1 MEELAASL
9 VFNAVN
15 KLINCKLK
23 LIYTASNMNL
33 KENVF
38 EGLRSIK
45 GNLLRTVLTA
55 LIISLGITA
64 LVGILTAIDGIQSSV
79 DNSFSGLGA
88 NSFDIRNRPAMQ
100 IRREGQKE
108 KRFKNIDYRQAVQY
122 KKLFSVKG
130 KVSLKTNVTFNAIA
144 KYSSKKSNPNV
155 RLLGIDDN
163 FMELKG
169 YKVGMGRNFNPN
181 EYTNSINV
189 CILGVDIV
197 DQLFLKENPMD
208 KEIIVNGIKL
218 KVIGLLD
225 KKGNM
230 MGGGDD
236 RVVMV
241 PLETGRKMAVGR
253 NLTFDITTSS
263 SKILN
268 IDDFMEEARG
278 IMRKVRQDPIGMND
292 SFSLDRSDSMAKS
305 FEGIT
310 SSLRIGGFVI
320 GFITLLG
327 AAIALMNIMMVSVSE
342 RTREIGIR
350 KSLGAT
356 PNRIL
361 QQFLIEAIVIC
372 LLGGVGGIVL
382 AIPIGN
388 LIAQGISSGSASFII
403 PWLWM
408 FTGIVVCVLV
418 GLFSGIYPAFKAS
431 QMDPV
436 ESLRYE

>member
-1 MEELAASL
+1 
-9 VFNAVN
+9 
-15 KLINCKLK
+15 
-23 LIYTASNMNL
+23 MNI
-33 KENVF
+33 KENIA

-55 LIISLGITA
+55 LIISLGITS

-100 IRREGQKE
+100 VRREGQKE
-108 KRFKNIDYRQAVQY
+108 KRFKNIDYRQAARY
-122 KKLFSVKG
+122 KYIFSAKG
-130 KVSLKTNVTFNAIA
+130 KVSLKTNVTNNAIG
-144 KYSSKKSNPNV
+144 KYESKKTNPNV
-155 RLLGIDDN
+155 RLMGIDDN
-163 FMELKG
+163 FIELKG
-169 YKVGMGRNFNPN
+169 YKIADGRNFSSN
-181 EYTNSINV
+181 EFTNAINV
-189 CILGVDIV
+189 CLLGVDVI
-197 DQLFLKENPMD
+197 DQLFEKTNPINH
-208 KEIIVNGIKL
+208 EIIVSGIKL
-218 KVIGLLD
+218 KVIGVLA

-236 RVVMV
+236 RVIMV
-241 PLETGRKMAVGR
+241 PLETGRKIAIGK

-263 SKILN
+263 TKVANL
-268 IDDFMEEARG
+268 DDFMEEARG
-278 IMRKVRQDPIGMND
+278 AMRKVRMDPIGMED
-292 SFSLDRSDSMAKS
+292 SFSIDRSDSIAKS
-305 FEGIT
+305 FESIT
-310 SSLRIGGFVI
+310 SSLQLGGFVI

-327 AAIALMNIMMVSVSE
+327 AAIALMNIMMVSVTE

-356 PNRIL
+356 PSRIL

-372 LLGGVGGIVL
+372 LLGGIGGIVL

-388 LIAQGISSGSASFII
+388 LIAQGISSGNASFII

-408 FTGIVVCVLV
+408 MVGIIICVLV

-431 QMDPV
+431 KMDPV
-436 ESLRYE
+436 EALRYE

>member
-1 MEELAASL
+1 
-9 VFNAVN
+9 
-15 KLINCKLK
+15 
-23 LIYTASNMNL
+23 MNI
-33 KENVF
+33 KENIA

-45 GNLLRTVLTA
+45 GNLLRTILTA
-55 LIISLGITA
+55 LIISLGITS

-88 NSFDIRNRPAMQ
+88 NSFDIRNRPANQ

-108 KRFKNIDYRQAVQY
+108 RRFKNIDYRQASRY
-122 KKLFSVKG
+122 KTLFAPKG
-130 KVSLKTNVTFNAIA
+130 KVSLKTNVSNNAIA
-144 KYSSKKSNPNV
+144 KYLSKKTNPNT

-163 FMELKG
+163 FIELKG
-169 YKVGMGRNFNPN
+169 YKIGGGRNFSTN
-181 EYTNSINV
+181 EFTNAINV
-189 CILGVDIV
+189 CLLGVDVI
-197 DQLFLKENPMD
+197 DQLFEKKNPLNQ
-208 KEIIVNGIKL
+208 EILVNGIRL
-218 KVIGLLD
+218 KVIGILA

-263 SKILN
+263 TKVENLDN
-268 IDDFMEEARG
+268 FMEEARG
-278 IMRKVRQDPIGMND
+278 VMRKVRMDPITSED
-292 SFSLDRSDSMAKS
+292 SFSLDRSDSIAKS
-305 FEGIT
+305 FESIT
-310 SSLRIGGFVI
+310 SSLQLGGFVI

-327 AAIALMNIMMVSVSE
+327 ASIALMNIMMVSVSE

-356 PNRIL
+356 PFRIL

-372 LLGGVGGIVL
+372 LIGGIGGIIL

-388 LIAQGISSGSASFII
+388 LIAQGISSGAASFII

-408 FTGIVVCVLV
+408 TVGIIICVLV

-431 QMDPV
+431 KLDPV
-436 ESLRYE
+436 DALRYE

>member
-1 MEELAASL
+1 
-9 VFNAVN
+9 
-15 KLINCKLK
+15 
-23 LIYTASNMNL
+23 MNI
-33 KENVF
+33 KENIA

-55 LIISLGITA
+55 LIISLGITS

-100 IRREGQKE
+100 VRREGQRE
-108 KRFKNIDYRQAVQY
+108 KRFKNIDFRQASRY
-122 KKLFSVKG
+122 KALFSTKG
-130 KVSLKTNVTFNAIA
+130 KVSLKTNVTNNAIA
-144 KYSSKKSNPNV
+144 KYESKKTNPNV

-163 FMELKG
+163 FVELKG
-169 YKVGMGRNFNPN
+169 YKIAEGRNFSTN
-181 EYTNSINV
+181 EFTNAINV
-189 CILGVDIV
+189 CFLGVDVI
-197 DQLFLKENPMD
+197 DQLFEKSNPLN
-208 KEIIVNGIKL
+208 KEIIVSGIKL
-218 KVIGLLD
+218 KVIGVLA

-236 RVVMV
+236 RVIMV

-263 SKILN
+263 TKVKNL
-268 IDDFMEEARG
+268 DDFMEEARG
-278 IMRKVRQDPIGMND
+278 VMRKVRMDPIGMDD
-292 SFSLDRSDSMAKS
+292 SFSIDRSDSIAKS
-305 FEGIT
+305 FENIT
-310 SSLRIGGFVI
+310 SSLQLGGFVI

-327 AAIALMNIMMVSVSE
+327 AAIALMNIMMVSVTE

-356 PNRIL
+356 PGRIL

-372 LLGGVGGIVL
+372 LLGGIGGIIL

-388 LIAQGISSGSASFII
+388 LIAQGISSGNASFII

-408 FTGIVVCVLV
+408 TVGIIICVLV

-431 QMDPV
+431 KMDPV
-436 ESLRYE
+436 EALRYE

>member
-1 MEELAASL
+1 
-9 VFNAVN
+9 
-15 KLINCKLK
+15 
-23 LIYTASNMNL
+23 MNI
-33 KENVF
+33 KENIA

-55 LIISLGITA
+55 LIISLGITS

-100 IRREGQKE
+100 VRREGQKE
-108 KRFKNIDYRQAVQY
+108 KRFKNIDYRQAARY
-122 KKLFSVKG
+122 KYLFTAKG
-130 KVSLKTNVTFNAIA
+130 KVSLKTNVSNNAIG
-144 KYSSKKSNPNV
+144 KYESKKTNPNV
-155 RLLGIDDN
+155 RLMGIDDN
-163 FMELKG
+163 FIELKG
-169 YKVGMGRNFNPN
+169 YKIADGRNFSSN
-181 EYTNSINV
+181 EFTNAVNV
-189 CILGVDIV
+189 CLLGVDVI
-197 DQLFLKENPMD
+197 DQLFEKTNPINH
-208 KEIIVNGIKL
+208 EIIVSGIKL
-218 KVIGLLD
+218 NVIGVLA

-236 RVVMV
+236 RVIMV
-241 PLETGRKMAVGR
+241 PLETGRKMAIGK

-263 SKILN
+263 TKVDNL
-268 IDDFMEEARG
+268 DDFMEEARG
-278 IMRKVRQDPIGMND
+278 AMRKVRMDPIGMED
-292 SFSLDRSDSMAKS
+292 SFSIDRSDSIAKS
-305 FEGIT
+305 FESIT
-310 SSLRIGGFVI
+310 SSLQLGGFVI

-327 AAIALMNIMMVSVSE
+327 AAIALMNIMMVSVTE

-356 PNRIL
+356 PARIL

-372 LLGGVGGIVL
+372 LLGGIGGIVL

-388 LIAQGISSGSASFII
+388 LIAQGISAGNASFII

-408 FTGIVVCVLV
+408 MVGIIICVLV

-431 QMDPV
+431 KMDPV
-436 ESLRYE
+436 EALRYE

>member
-1 MEELAASL
+1 
-9 VFNAVN
+9 
-15 KLINCKLK
+15 
-23 LIYTASNMNL
+23 MNI
-33 KENVF
+33 KENIA

-45 GNLLRTVLTA
+45 GNLLRTILTA
-55 LIISLGITA
+55 LIISLGITS

-88 NSFDIRNRPAMQ
+88 NSFDIRNRPANQ

-108 KRFKNIDYRQAVQY
+108 KRFKNIDYRQASRY
-122 KKLFSVKG
+122 KILFAPKG
-130 KVSLKTNVTFNAIA
+130 KVSLKTSVSNNAIA
-144 KYSSKKSNPNV
+144 KYLSKKTNPNT
-155 RLLGIDDN
+155 RLTGIDDN
-163 FMELKG
+163 FLELKG
-169 YKVGMGRNFNPN
+169 YKVGGGRNFSTN
-181 EYTNSINV
+181 EFTNAVNV
-189 CILGVDIV
+189 CLLGVDVI
-197 DQLFLKENPMD
+197 DQLFEKKNPINQ
-208 KEIIVNGIKL
+208 EILVNGIKL
-218 KVIGLLD
+218 KVIGILA

-263 SKILN
+263 NKVENLDN
-268 IDDFMEEARG
+268 FMEEARG
-278 IMRKVRQDPIGMND
+278 VMRKVRMDPITSED
-292 SFSLDRSDSMAKS
+292 SFSIDRSDSIAKS
-305 FEGIT
+305 FESIT
-310 SSLRIGGFVI
+310 SSLQLGGFVI

-327 AAIALMNIMMVSVSE
+327 ASIALMNIMMVSVSE

-356 PNRIL
+356 PFRIL

-372 LLGGVGGIVL
+372 LIGGIGGIIL

-388 LIAQGISSGSASFII
+388 LIAQGISAGAASFII

-408 FTGIVVCVLV
+408 TVGIIICVLV

-431 QMDPV
+431 KLDPV
-436 ESLRYE
+436 DALRYE

>member
-1 MEELAASL
+1 
-9 VFNAVN
+9 
-15 KLINCKLK
+15 
-23 LIYTASNMNL
+23 MNI
-33 KENVF
+33 KENIA

-55 LIISLGITA
+55 LIMSLGITS

-100 IRREGQKE
+100 VRREGQRE
-108 KRFKNIDYRQAVQY
+108 KRFKNIDFRQASRY
-122 KKLFSVKG
+122 KALFSSKG
-130 KVSLKTNVTFNAIA
+130 KVSLKTNVTNNAIA
-144 KYSSKKSNPNV
+144 KYESKKSNPNV

-163 FMELKG
+163 FVELKG
-169 YKVGMGRNFNPN
+169 YKIAEGRNFSSN
-181 EYTNSINV
+181 EFTNAINV
-189 CILGVDIV
+189 CFLGVDVI
-197 DQLFLKENPMD
+197 DQLFEKTNPLN
-208 KEIIVNGIKL
+208 KEIIVSGIKL
-218 KVIGLLD
+218 KVIGVLA

-236 RVVMV
+236 RVIMV

-263 SKILN
+263 TKVKNL
-268 IDDFMEEARG
+268 DDFMEEARG
-278 IMRKVRQDPIGMND
+278 VMRKVRMDPIGMED
-292 SFSLDRSDSMAKS
+292 SFSIDRSDSIAKS
-305 FEGIT
+305 FENIT
-310 SSLRIGGFVI
+310 SSLQLGGFVI

-327 AAIALMNIMMVSVSE
+327 AAIALMNIMMVSVTE

-356 PNRIL
+356 PGRIL

-372 LLGGVGGIVL
+372 LLGGVGGIIL

-388 LIAQGISSGSASFII
+388 LIAQGISSGNASFII

-408 FTGIVVCVLV
+408 TVGIIICVLV

-431 QMDPV
+431 KMDPV
-436 ESLRYE
+436 EALRYE

>member
-1 MEELAASL
+1 
-9 VFNAVN
+9 
-15 KLINCKLK
+15 
-23 LIYTASNMNL
+23 MNL
-33 KENVF
+33 KENVL

-55 LIISLGITA
+55 LIISLGITS

-88 NSFDIRNRPAMQ
+88 NSFDIRNRPMMQ
-100 IRREGQKE
+100 VRREGQKE
-108 KRFKNIDYRQAVQY
+108 KRFKNIDYRQALYY
-122 KKLFSVKG
+122 KYLFTAKG
-130 KVSLKTNVTFNAIA
+130 KVSLKTNVNNNAIA
-144 KYSSKKSNPNV
+144 KFGSKKTNPNTRV
-155 RLLGIDDN
+155 LGIDEN

-169 YKVGMGRNFNPN
+169 YKVGAGRNFSTN
-181 EYTNSINV
+181 EQTNAINV
-189 CILGVDIV
+189 CILGVDVI
-197 DQLFLKENPMD
+197 DQLYEKQSPIGT
-208 KEIIVNGIKL
+208 EIIVSGIKL
-218 KVIGLLD
+218 KVIGVLE

-236 RVVMV
+236 RVVVV

-253 NLTFDITTSS
+253 NLTFDITTSAT
-263 SKILN
+263 KINNL
-268 IDDFMEEARG
+268 DDFMEEARG
-278 IMRKVRQDPIGMND
+278 VMRKVRMDPIGTED
-292 SFSLDRSDSMAKS
+292 SFSIDRSDSIAKS
-305 FEGIT
+305 FESIT
-310 SSLRIGGFVI
+310 GSLRIGGFVI

-356 PNRIL
+356 PFRIL

-372 LLGGVGGIVL
+372 LLGGIGGIIL

-388 LIAQGISSGSASFII
+388 LIAQGISSGAASFII

-408 FTGIVVCVLV
+408 MTGIIICILV

-431 QMDPV
+431 KMDPV
-436 ESLRYE
+436 EALRYE

>member
-1 MEELAASL
+1 
-9 VFNAVN
+9 
-15 KLINCKLK
+15 
-23 LIYTASNMNL
+23 MNI
-33 KENVF
+33 KENIA

-45 GNLLRTVLTA
+45 GNLLRTILTA
-55 LIISLGITA
+55 LIISLGITS

-88 NSFDIRNRPAMQ
+88 NSFDIRNRPANQ

-108 KRFKNIDYRQAVQY
+108 KRFKNIDYRQAVRY
-122 KKLFSVKG
+122 KALFANKG
-130 KVSLKTNVTFNAIA
+130 KVSLKTNVSNNAIA
-144 KYSSKKSNPNV
+144 KYLSKKTNPNT

-163 FMELKG
+163 FIELKG
-169 YKVGMGRNFNPN
+169 YKIGGGRNFSSN
-181 EYTNSINV
+181 EFLNAINV
-189 CILGVDIV
+189 CLLGVDVI
-197 DQLFLKENPMD
+197 DQLFERESPINQ
-208 KEIIVNGIKL
+208 EILVNGIKL
-218 KVIGLLD
+218 KVIGVFA

-236 RVVMV
+236 RVIMV

-263 SKILN
+263 TKVKNLEN
-268 IDDFMEEARG
+268 FMEEARG
-278 IMRKVRQDPIGMND
+278 IMRKVRMDPITAED
-292 SFSLDRSDSMAKS
+292 SFSLDRSDSIAKS
-305 FEGIT
+305 FESIT
-310 SSLRIGGFVI
+310 SSLQLGGFVI

-327 AAIALMNIMMVSVSE
+327 ASIALMNIMMVSVSE

-356 PNRIL
+356 PFRIL

-372 LLGGVGGIVL
+372 LIGGIGGIIL

-388 LIAQGISSGSASFII
+388 LIAQGISSGAASFII

-408 FTGIVVCVLV
+408 TVGIIICVLV

-431 QMDPV
+431 KLDPV
-436 ESLRYE
+436 DALRYE

>member
-1 MEELAASL
+1 
-9 VFNAVN
+9 
-15 KLINCKLK
+15 
-23 LIYTASNMNL
+23 MNI
-33 KENVF
+33 KENIA

-55 LIISLGITA
+55 LIISLGITS

-100 IRREGQKE
+100 VRREGQRE
-108 KRFKNIDYRQAVQY
+108 KRFKNIDFRQASRY
-122 KKLFSVKG
+122 KALFSTKG
-130 KVSLKTNVTFNAIA
+130 KVSLKTNVTNNAIG
-144 KYSSKKSNPNV
+144 KYESKKTNPNV

-163 FMELKG
+163 FIELKG
-169 YKVGMGRNFNPN
+169 YKIAEGRNFSTN
-181 EYTNSINV
+181 EFGNAINV
-189 CILGVDIV
+189 CFLGVDVI
-197 DQLFLKENPMD
+197 DQLFEKTNPLN
-208 KEIIVNGIKL
+208 KEIIVSGIKL
-218 KVIGLLD
+218 KVIGVLA

-236 RVVMV
+236 RVIMV

-263 SKILN
+263 TKVKNL
-268 IDDFMEEARG
+268 DDFMEEARG
-278 IMRKVRQDPIGMND
+278 VMRKVRMDPIGMDD
-292 SFSLDRSDSMAKS
+292 SFSIDRSDSIAKS
-305 FEGIT
+305 FENIT
-310 SSLRIGGFVI
+310 SSLQLGGFVI

-327 AAIALMNIMMVSVSE
+327 AAIALMNIMMVSVTE

-356 PNRIL
+356 PGRIL

-372 LLGGVGGIVL
+372 LLGGIGGIIL

-388 LIAQGISSGSASFII
+388 LIAQGISSGNASFII

-408 FTGIVVCVLV
+408 SVGIIICVLV

-431 QMDPV
+431 KMDPV
-436 ESLRYE
+436 EALRYE

>member
-1 MEELAASL
+1 
-9 VFNAVN
+9 
-15 KLINCKLK
+15 
-23 LIYTASNMNL
+23 MNI
-33 KENVF
+33 KENIA

-45 GNLLRTVLTA
+45 GNLLRTILTA
-55 LIISLGITA
+55 LIISLGITS

-88 NSFDIRNRPAMQ
+88 NSFDIRNRPANQ

-108 KRFKNIDYRQAVQY
+108 RRFKNIDYRQASRY
-122 KKLFSVKG
+122 KTLFAPKG
-130 KVSLKTNVTFNAIA
+130 KVSLKTNVSNNAIA
-144 KYSSKKSNPNV
+144 KYLSKKTNPNT

-163 FMELKG
+163 FIELKG
-169 YKVGMGRNFNPN
+169 YKIGGGRNFSTN
-181 EYTNSINV
+181 EFTNAINV
-189 CILGVDIV
+189 CLLGVDVI
-197 DQLFLKENPMD
+197 DQLFEKKNPINQ
-208 KEIIVNGIKL
+208 EILVNGIRL
-218 KVIGLLD
+218 KVIGILA

-263 SKILN
+263 TKVENLDN
-268 IDDFMEEARG
+268 FMEEARG
-278 IMRKVRQDPIGMND
+278 VMRKVRMDPITSED
-292 SFSLDRSDSMAKS
+292 SFSLDRSDSIAKS
-305 FEGIT
+305 FESIT
-310 SSLRIGGFVI
+310 SSLQLGGFVI

-327 AAIALMNIMMVSVSE
+327 ASIALMNIMMVSVSE

-356 PNRIL
+356 PFRIL

-372 LLGGVGGIVL
+372 LIGGIGGIIL

-388 LIAQGISSGSASFII
+388 LIAQGISSGAASFII

-408 FTGIVVCVLV
+408 TVGIIICVLV

-431 QMDPV
+431 KLDPV
-436 ESLRYE
+436 DALRYE

>member
-1 MEELAASL
+1 
-9 VFNAVN
+9 
-15 KLINCKLK
+15 
-23 LIYTASNMNL
+23 MNL
-33 KENVF
+33 KENVL

-55 LIISLGITA
+55 LIISLGITS

-88 NSFDIRNRPAMQ
+88 NSFDIRNRPMMQ
-100 IRREGQKE
+100 VRREGQKE
-108 KRFKNIDYRQAVQY
+108 KRFKNIDYRQALYY
-122 KKLFSVKG
+122 KYLFTAKG
-130 KVSLKTNVTFNAIA
+130 KVSLKTNVNNNAIA
-144 KYSSKKSNPNV
+144 KFGSKKTNPNTRV
-155 RLLGIDDN
+155 LGIDEN

-169 YKVGMGRNFNPN
+169 YKIGAGRNFSTN
-181 EYTNSINV
+181 EQTNAINV
-189 CILGVDIV
+189 CILGVDVI
-197 DQLFLKENPMD
+197 DQLYEKQSPIGT
-208 KEIIVNGIKL
+208 EIIVSGIKL
-218 KVIGLLD
+218 KVIGVLE

-236 RVVMV
+236 RVVVV

-253 NLTFDITTSS
+253 NLTFDITTSAT
-263 SKILN
+263 KINNL
-268 IDDFMEEARG
+268 DDFMEEARG
-278 IMRKVRQDPIGMND
+278 VMRKVRMDPIGTED
-292 SFSLDRSDSMAKS
+292 SFSIDRSDSIAKS
-305 FEGIT
+305 FESIT
-310 SSLRIGGFVI
+310 GSLRIGGFVI

-356 PNRIL
+356 PFRIL

-372 LLGGVGGIVL
+372 LLGGIGGIIL

-388 LIAQGISSGSASFII
+388 LIAQGISSGAASFII

-408 FTGIVVCVLV
+408 MTGIIICILV

-431 QMDPV
+431 KMDPV
-436 ESLRYE
+436 EALRYE

>member
-1 MEELAASL
+1 
-9 VFNAVN
+9 
-15 KLINCKLK
+15 
-23 LIYTASNMNL
+23 MNI
-33 KENVF
+33 KENIA

-45 GNLLRTVLTA
+45 GNLLRTILTA
-55 LIISLGITA
+55 LIISLGITS

-88 NSFDIRNRPAMQ
+88 NSFDIRNRPTNQ

-108 KRFKNIDYRQAVQY
+108 KRFKNIDYRQASRY
-122 KKLFSVKG
+122 KTLFAPKG
-130 KVSLKTNVTFNAIA
+130 KVSLKTNVSNNAIA
-144 KYSSKKSNPNV
+144 KYLSKKTNPNT
-155 RLLGIDDN
+155 RLIGIDDN
-163 FMELKG
+163 FIELKG
-169 YKVGMGRNFNPN
+169 YKIGGGRNFSTN
-181 EYTNSINV
+181 EFSNAVNV
-189 CILGVDIV
+189 CLLGVDVI
-197 DQLFLKENPMD
+197 DQLFEKKNPINQ
-208 KEIIVNGIKL
+208 EILVNGIRL
-218 KVIGLLD
+218 KVIGILA
-225 KKGNM
+225 KKGNL

-263 SKILN
+263 TKVENLDN
-268 IDDFMEEARG
+268 FMEEARG
-278 IMRKVRQDPIGMND
+278 VMRKVRMDPITSED
-292 SFSLDRSDSMAKS
+292 SFSLDRSDSIAKS
-305 FEGIT
+305 FESIT
-310 SSLRIGGFVI
+310 SSLQLGGFVI

-327 AAIALMNIMMVSVSE
+327 ASIALMNIMMVSVSE

-356 PNRIL
+356 PFRIL

-372 LLGGVGGIVL
+372 LIGGIGGILL

-388 LIAQGISSGSASFII
+388 LIAQGISSGAASFII

-408 FTGIVVCVLV
+408 TVGIIICVLV

-431 QMDPV
+431 KLDPV
-436 ESLRYE
+436 DALRYE

>member
-1 MEELAASL
+1 
-9 VFNAVN
+9 
-15 KLINCKLK
+15 
-23 LIYTASNMNL
+23 MNI
-33 KENVF
+33 KENIA

-45 GNLLRTVLTA
+45 GNLLRTILTA
-55 LIISLGITA
+55 LIISLGITS

-88 NSFDIRNRPAMQ
+88 NSFDIRNRPANQ

-108 KRFKNIDYRQAVQY
+108 KRFKNIDYRQAVRY
-122 KKLFSVKG
+122 KSLFSTKG
-130 KVSLKTNVTFNAIA
+130 KVSLKTNVSNNAIA
-144 KYSSKKSNPNV
+144 KYLSKKTNPNT
-155 RLLGIDDN
+155 RLIGIDDN
-163 FMELKG
+163 FIELKG
-169 YKVGMGRNFNPN
+169 YKIGGGRNFSTN
-181 EYTNSINV
+181 EFNNAINV
-189 CILGVDIV
+189 CLLGVDVI
-197 DQLFLKENPMD
+197 DQLIEKGSPINQ
-208 KEIIVNGIKL
+208 EILVNGIKL
-218 KVIGLLD
+218 KVIGILA

-236 RVVMV
+236 RVIMV

-263 SKILN
+263 TKVNNLDN
-268 IDDFMEEARG
+268 FMEEARG
-278 IMRKVRQDPIGMND
+278 VMRKVRMDPITADD
-292 SFSLDRSDSMAKS
+292 SFSLDRSDSIAKS
-305 FEGIT
+305 FESIT
-310 SSLRIGGFVI
+310 SSLQLGGFVI

-327 AAIALMNIMMVSVSE
+327 ASIALMNIMMVSVSE

-356 PNRIL
+356 PYRIL

-372 LLGGVGGIVL
+372 LIGGIGGIIL

-388 LIAQGISSGSASFII
+388 LIAQGISSGAASFII

-408 FTGIVVCVLV
+408 TVGIIICVLV

-431 QMDPV
+431 KLDPV
-436 ESLRYE
+436 DALRYE

>member
-1 MEELAASL
+1 MIPCIKQE
-9 VFNAVN
+9 F
-15 KLINCKLK
+15 
-23 LIYTASNMNL
+23 YMNI
-33 KENVF
+33 KENIA

-55 LIISLGITA
+55 LIISLGITS

-100 IRREGQKE
+100 VRREGQKE
-108 KRFKNIDYRQAVQY
+108 KRFKNINYREASNY
-122 KKLFSVKG
+122 KRLFASKG
-130 KVSLKTNVTFNAIA
+130 KVSLKTNVTNNAIA
-144 KYSSKKSNPNV
+144 KFESKKTNPNV
-155 RLLGIDDN
+155 RLLGVDDN
-163 FMELKG
+163 FVELKG
-169 YKVGMGRNFNPN
+169 YKIADGRNFSTN
-181 EYTNSINV
+181 EFTNAVNV
-189 CILGVDIV
+189 CFLGVDVI
-197 DQLFLKENPMD
+197 DQLFEKASPLN
-208 KEIIVNGIKL
+208 KEIIVSGIKL
-218 KVIGLLD
+218 KVIGILA

-236 RVVMV
+236 RVIMV

-263 SKILN
+263 TKVKNL
-268 IDDFMEEARG
+268 DDFMEEARG
-278 IMRKVRQDPIGMND
+278 VMRKVRMDPIGMED
-292 SFSLDRSDSMAKS
+292 SFSIDRSDSIAKS
-305 FEGIT
+305 FESIT
-310 SSLRIGGFVI
+310 SSLQLGGFVI

-327 AAIALMNIMMVSVSE
+327 AAIALMNIMMVSVTE

-356 PNRIL
+356 PSRIL

-372 LLGGVGGIVL
+372 LLGGIGGIIL

-388 LIAQGISSGSASFII
+388 LIAQGISSGAASFII

-408 FTGIVVCVLV
+408 TVGIIICVLV

-431 QMDPV
+431 KMDPV
-436 ESLRYE
+436 DALRYE

>member
-1 MEELAASL
+1 
-9 VFNAVN
+9 
-15 KLINCKLK
+15 
-23 LIYTASNMNL
+23 MNI
-33 KENVF
+33 KENIA

-55 LIISLGITA
+55 LIISLGITS

-100 IRREGQKE
+100 VRREGQRE
-108 KRFKNIDYRQAVQY
+108 KRFKNIDFRQASRY
-122 KKLFSVKG
+122 KALFSSKG
-130 KVSLKTNVTFNAIA
+130 KVSLKTNVTNNAIA
-144 KYSSKKSNPNV
+144 KYESKKSNPNV

-163 FMELKG
+163 FVELKG
-169 YKVGMGRNFNPN
+169 YKIAEGRNFSSN
-181 EYTNSINV
+181 EFTNAINV
-189 CILGVDIV
+189 CLLGVDVI
-197 DQLFLKENPMD
+197 DQLFEKTNPLN
-208 KEIIVNGIKL
+208 KEIIVSGIKL
-218 KVIGLLD
+218 KVIGVLA

-236 RVVMV
+236 RVIMV

-263 SKILN
+263 TKVKNL
-268 IDDFMEEARG
+268 DDFMEEARG
-278 IMRKVRQDPIGMND
+278 VMRKVRMDPIGMED
-292 SFSLDRSDSMAKS
+292 SFSIDRSDSIAKS
-305 FEGIT
+305 FENIT
-310 SSLRIGGFVI
+310 SSLQLGGFVI

-327 AAIALMNIMMVSVSE
+327 AAIALMNIMMVSVTE

-356 PNRIL
+356 PGRIL

-372 LLGGVGGIVL
+372 LLGGVGGIIL

-388 LIAQGISSGSASFII
+388 LIAQGISSGNASFTI

-408 FTGIVVCVLV
+408 TVGIIICVLV

-431 QMDPV
+431 KMDPV
-436 ESLRYE
+436 EALRYE

>member
-1 MEELAASL
+1 
-9 VFNAVN
+9 
-15 KLINCKLK
+15 
-23 LIYTASNMNL
+23 MNI
-33 KENVF
+33 KENIA

-45 GNLLRTVLTA
+45 GNLLRTILTA
-55 LIISLGITA
+55 LIISLGITS

-100 IRREGQKE
+100 VRREGQRE
-108 KRFKNIDYRQAVQY
+108 KRFKNIDYRQASRY
-122 KKLFSVKG
+122 KSMFSSKG
-130 KVSLKTNVTFNAIA
+130 KVSLKTNVTNNAIG
-144 KYSSKKSNPNV
+144 KYESKKTNPNV

-163 FMELKG
+163 FIELKG
-169 YKVGMGRNFNPN
+169 YKIAEGRNFSNN
-181 EYTNSINV
+181 EFTNAINV
-189 CILGVDIV
+189 CFLGVDVI
-197 DQLFLKENPMD
+197 DQLFEKTNPLNR
-208 KEIIVNGIKL
+208 EIIVSGIKL
-218 KVIGLLD
+218 KVIGVLA

-236 RVVMV
+236 RVIMV
-241 PLETGRKMAVGR
+241 PLETGRKMAIGR

-263 SKILN
+263 TKVAN

-278 IMRKVRQDPIGMND
+278 VMRKVRMDPIGMED
-292 SFSLDRSDSMAKS
+292 SFSIDRSDSIAKS
-305 FEGIT
+305 FESIT
-310 SSLRIGGFVI
+310 SSLQLGGFVI

-327 AAIALMNIMMVSVSE
+327 AAIALMNIMMVSVTE

-356 PNRIL
+356 PSRIL

-372 LLGGVGGIVL
+372 LLGGIGGIVL

-388 LIAQGISSGSASFII
+388 LIAQGISSGNASFII

-408 FTGIVVCVLV
+408 MVGIIICVLV

-431 QMDPV
+431 KMDPV
-436 ESLRYE
+436 EALRYE

>member
-1 MEELAASL
+1 
-9 VFNAVN
+9 
-15 KLINCKLK
+15 
-23 LIYTASNMNL
+23 MNL
-33 KENVF
+33 KENVL

-55 LIISLGITA
+55 LIISLGITS

-100 IRREGQKE
+100 VRREGQKE
-108 KRFKNIDYRQAVQY
+108 KRFKNIDYRQATYY
-122 KKLFSVKG
+122 KYLFSNKG
-130 KVSLKTNVTFNAIA
+130 KVSLKSNVNNNAIA
-144 KYSSKKSNPNV
+144 KYSSKKTNPNARV
-155 RLLGIDDN
+155 IGIDEN

-169 YKVGMGRNFNPN
+169 YKVGAGRNFSQN
-181 EYTNSINV
+181 EQINAINV
-189 CILGVDIV
+189 CILGVDII
-197 DQLFLKENPMD
+197 DQLYEKGSPIGTEL
-208 KEIIVNGIKL
+208 VVSGIKL
-218 KVIGLLD
+218 KVIGVLE

-236 RVVMV
+236 RVIMV

-253 NLTFDITTSS
+253 SLNFDITTSS
-263 SKILN
+263 SKITNL
-268 IDDFMEEARG
+268 DDFMEEARG
-278 IMRKVRQDPIGMND
+278 AMRKVRMDPIGMED
-292 SFSLDRSDSMAKS
+292 SFSIDRSDSIAKS
-305 FEGIT
+305 FESIT
-310 SSLRIGGFVI
+310 GSLRIGGFVI

-356 PNRIL
+356 PGRIL

-372 LLGGVGGIVL
+372 LLGGIGGIML

-388 LIAQGISSGSASFII
+388 IIAQAISSGAASFII

-408 FTGIVVCVLV
+408 MTGIIICILV

-431 QMDPV
+431 KMDPV
-436 ESLRYE
+436 EALRYE

>member
-1 MEELAASL
+1 
-9 VFNAVN
+9 
-15 KLINCKLK
+15 
-23 LIYTASNMNL
+23 MNL

-38 EGLRSIK
+38 EGLRSIRS
-45 GNLLRTVLTA
+45 NLLRTILTA
-55 LIISLGITA
+55 LIISFGITS

-88 NSFDIRNRPAMQ
+88 NSFDIRNRAAMQ

-108 KRFKNIDYRQAVQY
+108 KKFKNIDYRQAYRY
-122 KKLFSVKG
+122 KALFKDKG
-130 KVSLKTNVTFNAIA
+130 NVSLKTNVSFNAIA
-144 KYSSKKSNPNV
+144 KYQSKKTNPNS
-155 RLLGIDDN
+155 RLMAIDDN
-163 FMELKG
+163 FLDVKG
-169 YKVGMGRNFNPN
+169 YKISMGRAFSTN

-189 CILGVDIV
+189 CILGVDVI
-197 DQLFLKENPMD
+197 DQLFEKEYPIN
-208 KEIIVNGIKL
+208 KEIIVSGLKM
-218 KVIGLLD
+218 KVIGILS

-236 RVVMV
+236 RVIMV

-253 NLTFDITTSS
+253 QLNFDITTST
-263 SKILN
+263 LQVVN
-268 IDDFMEEARG
+268 FDDFMEEARG
-278 IMRKVRQDPIGMND
+278 IMRKVRMDPIGGGD
-292 SFSLDRSDSMAKS
+292 SFSIDRSDSIAKS
-305 FEGIT
+305 FESIT
-310 SSLRIGGFVI
+310 STLRVGGFVI

-356 PNRIL
+356 PVRIL

-372 LLGGVGGIVL
+372 IIGGIGGIL
-382 AIPIGN
+382 MAIPIGN
-388 LIAQGISSGSASFII
+388 LIAQGISSGKASFII

-408 FTGIVVCVLV
+408 TVGIIICIVV

-431 QMDPV
+431 EMDPV
-436 ESLRYE
+436 EALRYE

>member
-1 MEELAASL
+1 
-9 VFNAVN
+9 
-15 KLINCKLK
+15 
-23 LIYTASNMNL
+23 MNI
-33 KENVF
+33 KENIA

-55 LIISLGITA
+55 LIISLGITS

-100 IRREGQKE
+100 VRREGQKE
-108 KRFKNIDYRQAVQY
+108 KRFKNIDYRQAIRY
-122 KKLFSVKG
+122 KFLFTAKG
-130 KVSLKTNVTFNAIA
+130 KVSLKTNVTNNAIG
-144 KYSSKKSNPNV
+144 KYESKKTNPNV
-155 RLLGIDDN
+155 RLMGIDDN
-163 FMELKG
+163 FIELKG
-169 YKVGMGRNFNPN
+169 YKIADGRNFSSN
-181 EYTNSINV
+181 EFTNAVNV
-189 CILGVDIV
+189 CLLGVDVI
-197 DQLFLKENPMD
+197 DQLFEKTNPINH
-208 KEIIVNGIKL
+208 EIIVSGIKL
-218 KVIGLLD
+218 KVIGVLA

-236 RVVMV
+236 RVIMV
-241 PLETGRKMAVGR
+241 PLETGRKMAIGK

-263 SKILN
+263 TKVDNL
-268 IDDFMEEARG
+268 DDFMEEARG
-278 IMRKVRQDPIGMND
+278 AMRKVRMDPIGMED
-292 SFSLDRSDSMAKS
+292 SFSIDRSDSIAKS
-305 FEGIT
+305 FESIT
-310 SSLRIGGFVI
+310 SSLQLGGFVI

-327 AAIALMNIMMVSVSE
+327 AAIALMNIMMVSVTE

-356 PNRIL
+356 PARIL

-372 LLGGVGGIVL
+372 LLGGIGGIVL

-388 LIAQGISSGSASFII
+388 LIAQGISAGNASFII

-408 FTGIVVCVLV
+408 MVGIIICVLV

-431 QMDPV
+431 KMDPV
-436 ESLRYE
+436 EALRYE

>member
-1 MEELAASL
+1 
-9 VFNAVN
+9 
-15 KLINCKLK
+15 
-23 LIYTASNMNL
+23 MNI
-33 KENVF
+33 KENIA

-45 GNLLRTVLTA
+45 GNLLRTILTA
-55 LIISLGITA
+55 LIISLGITS

-100 IRREGQKE
+100 IRREGQRE
-108 KRFKNIDYRQAVQY
+108 KRFKNIDYRQASRY
-122 KKLFSVKG
+122 KSMFSVKG
-130 KVSLKTNVTFNAIA
+130 KVSLKTNVTNNAIA
-144 KYSSKKSNPNV
+144 KYESNKTNPNV

-163 FMELKG
+163 FLELKG
-169 YKVGMGRNFNPN
+169 YKIAEGRNFSTN
-181 EYTNSINV
+181 EFTNAINV
-189 CILGVDIV
+189 CFLGVDVI
-197 DQLFLKENPMD
+197 DQLFQKSSPLNH
-208 KEIIVNGIKL
+208 EIIVSGIKL
-218 KVIGLLD
+218 KVIGVLA

-236 RVVMV
+236 RVIMV
-241 PLETGRKMAVGR
+241 PLETGRKMAIGK

-263 SKILN
+263 TKVNN

-278 IMRKVRQDPIGMND
+278 VMRKVRMDPIGIED
-292 SFSLDRSDSMAKS
+292 SFSIDRSDSIAKS
-305 FEGIT
+305 FESIT
-310 SSLRIGGFVI
+310 SSLQLGGFVI

-327 AAIALMNIMMVSVSE
+327 AAIALMNIMMVSVTE

-356 PNRIL
+356 PARIL

-372 LLGGVGGIVL
+372 LLGGIGGIVL

-388 LIAQGISSGSASFII
+388 LIAQGISSGNASFII

-408 FTGIVVCVLV
+408 MVGIIICVLV

-431 QMDPV
+431 KMDPV
-436 ESLRYE
+436 EALRYE

>member
-1 MEELAASL
+1 
-9 VFNAVN
+9 
-15 KLINCKLK
+15 
-23 LIYTASNMNL
+23 MNI
-33 KENVF
+33 KENIA

-45 GNLLRTVLTA
+45 GNLLRTILTA
-55 LIISLGITA
+55 LIISLGITS

-88 NSFDIRNRPAMQ
+88 NSFDIRNRPANQ

-108 KRFKNIDYRQAVQY
+108 RRFKNIDYRQASRY
-122 KKLFSVKG
+122 KTLFAPKG
-130 KVSLKTNVTFNAIA
+130 KVSLKTNVSNNAIA
-144 KYSSKKSNPNV
+144 KYLSKKTNPNT

-163 FMELKG
+163 FIELKG
-169 YKVGMGRNFNPN
+169 YKIGGGRNFSTN
-181 EYTNSINV
+181 EFTNAINV
-189 CILGVDIV
+189 CLLGVDVI
-197 DQLFLKENPMD
+197 DQLFEKKNPINQ
-208 KEIIVNGIKL
+208 EILVNGIRL
-218 KVIGLLD
+218 KVIGILA

-263 SKILN
+263 TKVENLDN
-268 IDDFMEEARG
+268 FMEEARG
-278 IMRKVRQDPIGMND
+278 VMRKVRMDPITSED
-292 SFSLDRSDSMAKS
+292 SFSLDRSDSIAKS
-305 FEGIT
+305 FESIT
-310 SSLRIGGFVI
+310 SSLQLGGFVI

-327 AAIALMNIMMVSVSE
+327 ASIALMNIMMVSVSE

-356 PNRIL
+356 PFRIL

-372 LLGGVGGIVL
+372 LIGGIGGIIL

-388 LIAQGISSGSASFII
+388 LIAQGISSGAASFII

-408 FTGIVVCVLV
+408 TVGIIICVLV
-418 GLFSGIYPAFKAS
+418 GLFSGIYPAYKAS
-431 QMDPV
+431 KLDPV
-436 ESLRYE
+436 DALRYE

>member
-1 MEELAASL
+1 
-9 VFNAVN
+9 
-15 KLINCKLK
+15 
-23 LIYTASNMNL
+23 MNI
-33 KENVF
+33 KENIA

-55 LIISLGITA
+55 LIISLGITS

-100 IRREGQKE
+100 VRREGQRE
-108 KRFKNIDYRQAVQY
+108 KRFKNIDFRQASRY
-122 KKLFSVKG
+122 KALFSSKG
-130 KVSLKTNVTFNAIA
+130 KVSLKTNVTNNAIA
-144 KYSSKKSNPNV
+144 KYESKKTNPNV

-163 FMELKG
+163 FVELKG
-169 YKVGMGRNFNPN
+169 YKIAEGRNFSSN
-181 EYTNSINV
+181 EFTNAINV
-189 CILGVDIV
+189 CFLGVDVI
-197 DQLFLKENPMD
+197 DQLFEKTNPLN
-208 KEIIVNGIKL
+208 KEIIVSGIKL
-218 KVIGLLD
+218 IVIGVLA

-236 RVVMV
+236 RVIMV

-263 SKILN
+263 TKVKNL
-268 IDDFMEEARG
+268 DDFMEEARG
-278 IMRKVRQDPIGMND
+278 VMRKVRMDPIGMDD
-292 SFSLDRSDSMAKS
+292 SFSIDRSDSIAKS
-305 FEGIT
+305 FENIT
-310 SSLRIGGFVI
+310 SSLQLGGFVI

-327 AAIALMNIMMVSVSE
+327 AAIALMNIMMVSVTE

-356 PNRIL
+356 PGRIL

-372 LLGGVGGIVL
+372 LLGGVGGIIL

-388 LIAQGISSGSASFII
+388 LIAQGISSGNASFII

-408 FTGIVVCVLV
+408 TVGIIICVLV

-431 QMDPV
+431 KMDPV
-436 ESLRYE
+436 EALRYE